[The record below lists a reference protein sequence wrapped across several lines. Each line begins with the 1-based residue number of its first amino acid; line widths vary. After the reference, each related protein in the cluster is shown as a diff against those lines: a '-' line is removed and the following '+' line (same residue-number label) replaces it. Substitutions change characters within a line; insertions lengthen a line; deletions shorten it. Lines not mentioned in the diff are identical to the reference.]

1 MLTRSR
7 YRAAMSADP
16 GGGGRGGMERE
27 GRQARRR
34 RTGAAAVAAA
44 TENLMGNSGPKVGA
58 AAVIVEAVEEVDGV
72 KVEGRVVEEVDAVV
86 ITDAGTDGDEGLAMV
101 SDFLCVTEAAGMVG
115 AEIDEDG
122 SGENVQLKNGGGGGG
137 MQGKLGIE
145 AIGLQSEEEAAA
157 KIVEWSAYHTPQH
170 VEAGPNKNDHFAKYC
185 LPCLDNGDIQASD
198 LVWGKLEGYPWWPG
212 EIFNSSD
219 ASELA
224 LKHRIRGSHLVV
236 FFGDSTFAWCDE
248 SQLMP
253 FMTNYAQMEKQSTSD
268 EFVNAVNQA
277 LEELSRRIL
286 IGMSYPCSPEEL
298 SDSAMPYLVENHGL
312 REGVMCSAANRAE
325 VLKCF
330 RPEHLLHYVKSLALF
345 PGQGGDLLELVI
357 ACSQLTSFYHF
368 KGNPELA
375 TFQTANGWAENA
387 MYAPST
393 KNIEEDVTSVVHS
406 NHYKPSKAIGRPCKR
421 KPEDGI
427 KLMEKKATSNMYNSC
442 SYDHSG
448 KTQMAGSVG
457 ELKPKKD
464 RNRTNVHSP
473 THDSYLSELSLHD
486 DPICSLKRASTRT
499 NPTHKRRSSLEKY
512 VPSSQQLQS
521 ATLPPKKQIQVM
533 ERPIIHVNAKLSHEV
548 NPTALVLSFGR
559 SAALPSETYL
569 IKMFRHYGP
578 LKQTETEVHKGTNTV
593 KVVFKKR
600 ADAERAFRV
609 VGNYCTFGPWL
620 QSYRLVNMPFSLG
633 MLEATSK

>member
-7 YRAAMSADP
+7 YRAAMSSDP

-34 RTGAAAVAAA
+34 GAAAVAAA
-44 TENLMGNSGPKVGA
+44 AENLMVNSGPKVGA
-58 AAVIVEAVEEVDGV
+58 GAVIVEAVEEVAGV
-72 KVEGRVVEEVDAVV
+72 KAAGDVVV

-137 MQGKLGIE
+137 GGMQGKLGME

-157 KIVEWSAYHTPQH
+157 KIVEWSSYPTPQH
-170 VEAGPNKNDHFAKYC
+170 AEAGPINNDHFAKYC
-185 LPCLDNGDIQASD
+185 LPHLDNGDIRASD
-198 LVWGKLEGYPWWPG
+198 LVWCKLEGYPWWPG
-212 EIFNSSD
+212 EIFNPSD

-224 LKHRIRGSHLVV
+224 LKHQMRGSHLVV
-236 FFGDSTFAWCDE
+236 FFGDNTFTWCDE

-253 FMTNYAQMEKQSTSD
+253 FMTNYAQMEKQSSSD
-268 EFVNAVNQA
+268 EFVNAVNHA
-277 LEELSRRIL
+277 LEELLRRIL
-286 IGMSYPCSPEEL
+286 IGMSCPCSPEEL
-298 SDSAMPYLVENHGL
+298 SDSGMSYFVENYGI
-312 REGVMCSAANRAE
+312 REGVMCSTANRAE

-345 PGQGGDLLELVI
+345 PGQGGNLLELVI
-357 ACSQLTSFYHF
+357 ACSQLTSFYRS
-368 KGNPELA
+368 KGSPELA
-375 TFQTANGWAENA
+375 TFQTTSGWAENA

-393 KNIEEDVTSVVHS
+393 KNIEEDVTSIVHS
-406 NHYKPSKAIGRPCKR
+406 NHYKPRKGTGRPCKR
-421 KPEDGI
+421 KSEDGI
-427 KLMEKKATSNMYNSC
+427 ELMEEKATSNLYNSC
-442 SYDHSG
+442 SYDYSG
-448 KTQMAGSVG
+448 KIQIAGSAD
-457 ELKPKKD
+457 ELKPKKG

-473 THDSYLSELSLHD
+473 THDSYLSKLSLHD
-486 DPICSLKRASTRT
+486 DPIRSLKRANTRT
-499 NPTHKRRSSLEKY
+499 KPTHKRRSSLEKS

-521 ATLPPKKQIQVM
+521 ATSAPKKQIQVM
-533 ERPIIHVNAKLSHEV
+533 LRPIIHVDAKMPHEV
-548 NPTALVLSFGR
+548 KPTALVFSFGR
-559 SAALPSETYL
+559 SAALPSETDL
-569 IKMFRHYGP
+569 IKMFRRYGP

>member
-7 YRAAMSADP
+7 YRAAMGSDP
-16 GGGGRGGMERE
+16 GGGGRGGLERR
-27 GRQARRR
+27 GRQARPR
-34 RTGAAAVAAA
+34 RTGAAA
-44 TENLMGNSGPKVGA
+44 ENLMGNSGPKVSA
-58 AAVIVEAVEEVDGV
+58 TAVIVDAAEEVAGV
-72 KVEGRVVEEVDAVV
+72 MVAGDAVV
-86 ITDAGTDGDEGLAMV
+86 ITDAGTYGDEGLAMV
-101 SDFLCVTEAAGMVG
+101 SDFLCVTEAVGMVG

-122 SGENVQLKNGGGGGG
+122 FGENVQLKNGGGGGG
-137 MQGKLGIE
+137 MQGKLGME
-145 AIGLQSEEEAAA
+145 AIGLQCEEEAAA

-170 VEAGPNKNDHFAKYC
+170 AEAGTNKNDHFAKYC
-185 LPCLDNGDIQASD
+185 LPCLDNGDIRPSD
-198 LVWGKLEGYPWWPG
+198 LVWAKLEGYPWWPG

-286 IGMSYPCSPEEL
+286 IGMSCPCSPKEL
-298 SDSAMPYLVENHGL
+298 FDSGMSYLVESRGL
-312 REGVMCSAANRAE
+312 REGVMCSTANRAE

-330 RPEHLLHYVKSLALF
+330 RPEHLLHYVKSLALL

-357 ACSQLTSFYHF
+357 ACSQLTSFYRCN
-368 KGNPELA
+368 GSPELA
-375 TFQTANGWAENA
+375 TFQTTSGWAENA

-393 KNIEEDVTSVVHS
+393 KNIEEDVTNVVHS
-406 NHYKPSKAIGRPCKR
+406 NHYKPRKGIGRPCKR
-421 KPEDGI
+421 KPEECI
-427 KLMEKKATSNMYNSC
+427 ELMEEKATSNLYNSC
-442 SYDHSG
+442 SYDYSG
-448 KTQMAGSVG
+448 KTQMAGSVDK
-457 ELKPKKD
+457 LKPKKD
-464 RNRTNVHSP
+464 RNRTNVHPP

-486 DPICSLKRASTRT
+486 DPICSLKGTSTRT
-499 NPTHKRRSSLEKY
+499 KPTHKQRSSLEKSA
-512 VPSSQQLQS
+512 PSSQQQQS
-521 ATLPPKKQIQVM
+521 ATLAPKKQIQVM
-533 ERPIIHVNAKLSHEV
+533 GRPIIHVDAKMSHEV
-548 NPTALVLSFGR
+548 KPTALVLSFGR
-559 SAALPSETYL
+559 SAALPSETDL

-578 LKQTETEVHKGTNTV
+578 LIQTETEVHKGTNTV

-609 VGNYCTFGPWL
+609 VGNYCTFGPQL

-633 MLEATSK
+633 MQEATSK